1 MIPAPG
7 GPELRGRVAFS
18 PDDASP
24 SRARLGRV
32 AAMIAD
38 AERATPPSGNR
49 SGHQATD
56 VAVPLLPRRPRH
68 TLPRPRTAG
77 DDLSVSRRGSRAHAG
92 TAVGRT

>member
-7 GPELRGRVAFS
+7 GPEPIGRVPFS

-38 AERATPPSGNR
+38 AERATPPGGSRERHHDAG
-49 SGHQATD
+49 
-56 VAVPLLPRRPRH
+56 VVVPLLPRHVRAAV
-68 TLPRPRTAG
+68 PRPRAPEAH
-77 DDLSVSRRGSRAHAG
+77 RRAAARQH
-92 TAVGRT
+92 

>member
-7 GPELRGRVAFS
+7 GPEPIGRVAFS

-38 AERATPPSGNR
+38 AERATPTSGGLAGNQDA
-49 SGHQATD
+49 G
-56 VAVPLLPRRPRH
+56 VVIPLLPRRTRA
-68 TLPRPRTAG
+68 TLPQSRTSG
-77 DDLSVSRRGSRAHAG
+77 ETLRVSRG
-92 TAVGRT
+92 AVPTG